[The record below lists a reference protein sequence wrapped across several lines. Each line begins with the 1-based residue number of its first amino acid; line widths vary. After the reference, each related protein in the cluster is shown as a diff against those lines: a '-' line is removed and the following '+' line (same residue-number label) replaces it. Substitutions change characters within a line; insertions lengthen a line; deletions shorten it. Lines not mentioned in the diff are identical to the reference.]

1 MKRMRDTP
9 FAVTSRPALLAAAL
23 AIAITAI
30 SPRPAL
36 AAEVQSNVG
45 FYLSLREILFF
56 SAQVGAWTA
65 VRLDPGERV
74 LNQGVDGN
82 VAAVVTSLRVIGFSG
97 LLNSA
102 DEFRILGEDPVESLR
117 VEGNVATLLMKR
129 RALGFSAF
137 TARWAS
143 IDRAFPAR

>member
-1 MKRMRDTP
+1 MIFSFVATAAR
-9 FAVTSRPALLAAAL
+9 VLVPAGMLALSLTAFGPTAA
-23 AIAITAI
+23 
-30 SPRPAL
+30 S
-36 AAEVQSNVG
+36 AAEIRTNVAI
-45 FYLSLREILFF
+45 YLSLREILFF
-56 SAQVGAWTA
+56 SAETGAWTA

-97 LLNSA
+97 PLSA
-102 DEFRILGEDPVESLR
+102 ADNVRILGEELVEPLR
-117 VEGNVATLLMKR
+117 VEGNVATLLTKR
-129 RALGFSAF
+129 LALGFSAL